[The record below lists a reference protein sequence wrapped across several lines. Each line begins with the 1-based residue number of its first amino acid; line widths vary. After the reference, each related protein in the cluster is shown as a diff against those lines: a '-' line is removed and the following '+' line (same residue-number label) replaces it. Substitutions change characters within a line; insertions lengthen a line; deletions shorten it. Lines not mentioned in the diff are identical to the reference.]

1 MREIK
6 MNKQLK
12 TVWKFINT

>member
-1 MREIK
+1 

-12 TVWKFINT
+12 TWAKHTL

>member
-1 MREIK
+1 

-12 TVWKFINT
+12 TDDLIVRWLDC